1 MTRVLITGAAGMTGA
16 ELARQGR
23 ARGWET
29 TALARRDLDITD
41 ESAVADAIRDAAP
54 DVVVNAA
61 AYTAVDEA
69 EREPG
74 LAMKVNRDGAANVA
88 RAAAHGG
95 AALVHISTDYVF
107 DGAATTPYRPDSAVN
122 PISAYGATKLAGEES
137 VRECAPRH
145 AIVRSSWV
153 YSHEGR
159 NFVHTMLRLAEAGSD
174 IRVVNDQHGSPTLA
188 ADLAAALL
196 DAAGALSR
204 DPSLAGTYHFA
215 NSGTTTWYGFAQAV
229 FEETKLT
236 PRLTPVS
243 TTEFQAAARRPR
255 SSMLDTSA
263 FSAAFGVTPRH
274 WRAALRSMLERPQ

>member
-29 TALARRDLDITD
+29 TALTRNDLNVTD
-41 ESAVADAIRDAAP
+41 ELAVMAAVRDAAP
-54 DVVVNAA
+54 DVVMNAA

-74 LAMKVNRDGAANVA
+74 LAMKVNRDGAANIA
-88 RAAAHGG
+88 RAAARAG
-95 AALVHISTDYVF
+95 AGMVHISTDYVF
-107 DGAATTPYRPDSAVN
+107 DGASLTPYRPDSGVN
-122 PISAYGATKLAGEES
+122 PVNAYGASKLAGEER

-159 NFVHTMLRLAEAGSD
+159 NFVRTMLSLAAAGSE

-188 ADLAAALL
+188 ADLGAALLDVAAALL
-196 DAAGALSR
+196 R
-204 DPSLAGTYHFA
+204 DPSLSGTYHFA
-215 NSGTTTWYGFAQAV
+215 NSGTTTWYGLAQAV
-229 FEETKLT
+229 FEESKLA
-236 PRLTPVS
+236 PKVTPV
-243 TTEFQAAARRPR
+243 TTAEFQATARRPQ
-255 SSMLDTSA
+255 SSVLDTTA
-263 FSAAFGVTPRH
+263 FTETFGVTPRP
-274 WRAALRSMLERPQ
+274 WRAALRSMLLRLR